1 METEEITIE
10 SVEDLVLLI
19 NERPDDMILDIDLGK
34 EDENGRYEEKPLSPN
49 RK

>member
-19 NERPDDMILDIDLGK
+19 NELPDDMILDIDLGK
-34 EDENGRYEEKPLSPN
+34 EDENGR
-49 RK
+49 